1 MTWLTNHFTQ
11 LPLQLGVRDLGDH
24 VINTM
29 ITINPNDRHFA
40 FERKLCCVII
50 VYHGAYWKETLHRG
64 FASCGARWQSQKP
77 KHYWLGDCPRPSQG
91 SERGCPVELSCF
103 VGKWRIHWYLF
114 LHKKERSKHWRTSHI
129 QTEFRETQHDSFG
142 GKKEQMEEYTVKHK
156 LRRSL
161 PEHFFS
167 DTHWRPAFCM
177 FDKIQGFSWTGVVI
191 CFYTFST

>member
-1 MTWLTNHFTQ
+1 MWGIMSLIQWSPLIPMTATLLLSESCVVWSLFIMAH
-11 LPLQLGVRDLGDH
+11 
-24 VINTM
+24 I
-29 ITINPNDRHFA
+29 
-40 FERKLCCVII
+40 ERKLCIGVLPPVGQGGKVKSQSITDL
-50 VYHGAYWKETLHRG
+50 VTALGLPKAQSGAAQCYTE
-64 FASCGARWQSQKP
+64 
-77 KHYWLGDCPRPSQG
+77 
-91 SERGCPVELSCF
+91 ELSCF

-142 GKKEQMEEYTVKHK
+142 GKKEQMEEYTVRHK